1 MNPIEKTFVLDPSA
15 CDEVAEQITAFG
27 ERLKL
32 ERKDILRYRLAAE
45 ECLLFWMAR
54 DGEGAPVQLRMGQR
68 IPGRERRIRPLLR
81 RHHAE
86 PASHSGIQL

>member
-27 ERLKL
+27 ESLKL

-45 ECLLFWMAR
+45 ECLLF
-54 DGEGAPVQLRMGQR
+54 
-68 IPGRERRIRPLLR
+68 
-81 RHHAE
+81 
-86 PASHSGIQL
+86 